1 MLNTIPQDPSSVMR
15 FVDGADERQLMSM
28 VSSKNPYSFMALAK
42 LQSIRDAKM
51 KEQAGQPMPP
61 PMSEQIP
68 QQLAQLASG
77 QQPQQQP
84 MQQPM
89 QPPMQQP
96 MQPQQPQ
103 GIASIG
109 GEPNG
114 AGGGMVSFTDG
125 GGVRRFAEPN
135 DGGNVRHFQTGS
147 PGVVTDDTESSA
159 GILGRNSLE
168 FIRSIP
174 SPIKAA
180 ADAIPSL
187 AGTPEQKERSLQIQ
201 KKRLGLQNAIRE
213 LSPGT
218 FEQLTSQERAQRN
231 KALDYYTNE
240 LININKPT
248 ATTAIKSSKL
258 SPEQTDSV
266 QYGPLATTNSGA
278 VDKKTPDVGAGDASG
293 SDAGLAALRGQ
304 AAGMAKDAQKQLA
317 PQYEAQNRALS
328 NTIKVMTDAQKERDA
343 VNTPEKFAATQGKQ
357 EERDKLQADR
367 LAKLEQTTPDPYAKT
382 ANSLASLGKELGRDK
397 ENAPYQAM
405 LSAAFKLMGN
415 RSPYFMTALGESGAA
430 GLTDYNQIKDANKK
444 QEMALMSAESSLSAA
459 QDARK
464 RGMNSEA
471 NSYMKEFYDRKKEA
485 FNFEVAS
492 VNAKTM
498 GALQLAGLEEKR
510 PQLEINQIKDT
521 YLIRSDL
528 LKHNLDVYK
537 AGIEGAKLGMTAI
550 PVEAKVALFLAK
562 RPDLKDAVNSEQDRS
577 RFAKNLESINK
588 NPLFSTLPD
597 EERIAMAINEVIK
610 GRAAFPSSG
619 PSNRGKLGIDASGKL
634 AWQPQ

>member
-77 QQPQQQP
+77 QQQQQPPMQQP

-89 QPPMQQP
+89 QPPMQQPMQQP

-174 SPIKAA
+174 SPIKVAADAIKAA

-240 LININKPT
+240 LNNIKHKRQCFRIT
-248 ATTAIKSSKL
+248 IQKDL
-258 SPEQTDSV
+258 Q
-266 QYGPLATTNSGA
+266 NSI
-278 VDKKTPDVGAGDASG
+278 
-293 SDAGLAALRGQ
+293 LQ
-304 AAGMAKDAQKQLA
+304 M
-317 PQYEAQNRALS
+317 
-328 NTIKVMTDAQKERDA
+328 
-343 VNTPEKFAATQGKQ
+343 KFVKHQGKQ
-357 EERDKLQADR
+357 SKL
-367 LAKLEQTTPDPYAKT
+367 
-382 ANSLASLGKELGRDK
+382 NW
-397 ENAPYQAM
+397 
-405 LSAAFKLMGN
+405 
-415 RSPYFMTALGESGAA
+415 
-430 GLTDYNQIKDANKK
+430 KK
-444 QEMALMSAESSLSAA
+444 H
-459 QDARK
+459 
-464 RGMNSEA
+464 
-471 NSYMKEFYDRKKEA
+471 F
-485 FNFEVAS
+485 
-492 VNAKTM
+492 
-498 GALQLAGLEEKR
+498 
-510 PQLEINQIKDT
+510 PI
-521 YLIRSDL
+521 LIQ
-528 LKHNLDVYK
+528 KPPTH
-537 AGIEGAKLGMTAI
+537 
-550 PVEAKVALFLAK
+550 
-562 RPDLKDAVNSEQDRS
+562 
-577 RFAKNLESINK
+577 
-588 NPLFSTLPD
+588 
-597 EERIAMAINEVIK
+597 
-610 GRAAFPSSG
+610 
-619 PSNRGKLGIDASGKL
+619 
-634 AWQPQ
+634 